1 MFWGMLEFTKLIVV
15 WNESFQQ
22 AAELAAAIQKEE
34 TRMERYHERIVLI
47 YAPADA
53 TIGHVQKF
61 GAVVGVVSKGGE
73 ITHYNPQYTVIS
85 PPCPSDCPFHK

>member
-1 MFWGMLEFTKLIVV
+1 MYYGMLELTKLIIV
-15 WNESFQQ
+15 WHKNFQQ

-34 TRMERYHERIVLI
+34 TRMERYHERIIII

-53 TIGHVQKF
+53 SIGRIQKF

-73 ITHYNPQYTVIS
+73 ITRYNPEYTEIS
-85 PPCPSDCPFHK
+85 TPCPADCPFHK

>member
-1 MFWGMLEFTKLIVV
+1 MYYGMLELTKLIVV
-15 WNESFQQ
+15 WHASFQQ

-53 TIGHVQKF
+53 TVGRVQKF

-73 ITHYNPQYTVIS
+73 ITKYNPQYTEIS
-85 PPCPSDCPFHK
+85 TPCPSDCPFHR